1 MFATVTHMIPVAT
14 GAPATLPAFPVP
26 DDLCDA
32 VGTDHLPRGRT
43 LHCTGDACLSLA
55 LALVAPAT
63 RLGAWL
69 AVVGIPSLGAQ
80 AAAEQGVALERT
92 IFVHPPTGGTEWAA
106 SLAALVEGFDV
117 ALVGAAPSV
126 SSTHVRRLQ
135 ARVQARRALLVVV
148 DVAAAWPGARPVAP
162 WVAPDLV
169 LRATTRAW
177 EGLEQ
182 GGGHLRRRQVALRVE
197 GRRAGPPREHLLW
210 RPA

>member
-1 MFATVTHMIPVAT
+1 MTAARP
-14 GAPATLPAFPVP
+14 GAPTAPTTFPVP
-26 DDLCDA
+26 DDLRDA
-32 VGTDHLPRGRT
+32 VGLADLPRGRT
-43 LHCTGDACLSLA
+43 LHCAGDACLSLA
-55 LALVAPAT
+55 LSLVAPAT

-92 IFVHPPTGGTEWAA
+92 IFVHPPAAGAEWAA

-117 ALVGAAPSV
+117 ALVGAAPSI
-126 SSTHVRRLQ
+126 SPTHVRRLQ
-135 ARVQARRALLVVV
+135 ARVQARRALLVLV
-148 DVAAAWPGARPVAP
+148 DVAAAWPGARPAAP
-162 WVAPDLV
+162 WAPPDLA

-177 EGLEQ
+177 EGLEH
-182 GGGHLRRRQVALRVE
+182 GAGHLRRRQVALRVE